1 MRAIINTSPTLLAQR
16 LRARIPVARTLRPRI
31 FLALL
36 SAVLVL
42 MSHGGSD
49 AIAQD
54 RNQGRSMVISR
65 NGIVAAESP
74 LAAQAGVQILERG
87 GNAVDA
93 AVAANAMMG
102 LVAPMSNGIGGDLFA
117 IVYDAKS
124 GKLYGLNA
132 SGWAPA
138 GLTIEFLKNQGFHDM
153 PEQGVQSV
161 TVPGAVDGWQK
172 LLDRFGKKKLSEVLA
187 PAIRTAEDGFPV
199 TEWIS
204 GLWAANAEF
213 LRGNEAAARTY
224 LPDNKPPSLGQIF
237 RNADLARS
245 LRLIAQGGRDAFYI
259 GEIAKS
265 IVETSRRHGGT
276 LAEKDFAEFS
286 SEWVDPISTT
296 YRGWR
301 VYEMPPNSQGL
312 AALEMLNIMETFPL
326 DKSGLNTAA
335 TLHTMIEA
343 KKLAYADLIRYI
355 GDPKFSTLPVSQL
368 LSKEFATARAKQIDP
383 NKANCNVGPGTLL
396 PGSSTIYLSTVDR
409 DGNMVSLI
417 QSNFG
422 DFGSGVVADGTGFIL
437 HNRAGLFTLDSASPN
452 ALAPRK
458 RPLHTIIPAFM
469 EKGNVRIAF
478 GIMGAWNQSQ
488 AHAQFVSHIVDFD
501 QNIQAAM
508 ETARFTKMTFQGC
521 DVQLENR
528 VPGNVRSEL
537 EAKGHVLRMH
547 NGFSNTFGGG
557 QAVMRDFGAGVNY
570 GASDPRKDGAAVP
583 ELPSPNP

>member
-1 MRAIINTSPTLLAQR
+1 MRTIIKPSG
-16 LRARIPVARTLRPRI
+16 ISVARTLRARI

-42 MSHGGSD
+42 MSHGGSE

-54 RNQGRSMVISR
+54 RNQGRSMVISH

-74 LAAQAGVQILERG
+74 LAAQAGAQILERG

-93 AVAANAMMG
+93 AVAANVMMG

-138 GLTIEFLKNQGFHDM
+138 GLTIDFLKSQGFRDM
-153 PEQGVQSV
+153 PQQGIQSV

-187 PAIRTAEDGFPV
+187 PTIRTAGDGFPI

-204 GLWAANAEF
+204 GLWAANADF

-224 LPDNKPPSLGQIF
+224 LPDNQAPALGQIF
-237 RNADLARS
+237 RNPDLARS
-245 LRLIAQGGRDAFYI
+245 LRLIAQGGRDAFYK
-259 GEIAKS
+259 GGIAKS

-326 DKSGLNTAA
+326 DKSGLNSAA

-368 LSKEFATARAKQIDP
+368 LSKEFASARAKQIDP
-383 NKANCNVGPGTLL
+383 NKANCNVGPATSL

-422 DFGSGVVADGTGFIL
+422 DFGSGVVADGTGFVL
-437 HNRAGLFTLDSASPN
+437 HNRAALFTLDSASPN

-501 QNIQAAM
+501 QNIQSAL

-528 VPGNVRSEL
+528 VAGNVRSEL
-537 EAKGHVLRMH
+537 EGKGHVLRMH

-557 QAVMRDFGAGVNY
+557 QAVMRDFATGVNY

>member
-1 MRAIINTSPTLLAQR
+1 
-16 LRARIPVARTLRPRI
+16 
-31 FLALL
+31 
-36 SAVLVL
+36 

-102 LVAPMSNGIGGDLFA
+102 LVAPMSNGSGGDLFA

-224 LPDNKPPSLGQIF
+224 LPDNKPPALGQIF

-245 LRLIAQGGRDAFYI
+245 LRLIAQGGRDAFYK

-383 NKANCNVGPGTLL
+383 NKANCNVGPATSL

-417 QSNFG
+417 QSNYRG
-422 DFGSGVVADGTGFIL
+422 MGSGIVVPGLGFMFQD
-437 HNRAGLFTLDSASPN
+437 RGELFSMDPQHAN
-452 ALAPRK
+452 VYAPGK
-458 RPLHTIIPAFM
+458 RPFHTIIPGFVM
-469 EKGNVRIAF
+469 KDGKPWEAF
-478 GIMGAWNQSQ
+478 GVMGGGMQPQGHVQVLSNQ
-488 AHAQFVSHIVDFD
+488 IDFGLNVQEAGD
-501 QNIQAAM
+501 ASRWQHEGDN
-508 ETARFTKMTFQGC
+508 EPTGEKMTESGGY
-521 DVQLENR
+521 VE
-528 VPGNVRSEL
+528 VESGIPYETVREL
-537 EAKGHVLRMH
+537 RKKGHDVRFDVGGYGGYQAIKVEMH
-547 NGFSNTFGGG
+547 DG
-557 QAVMRDFGAGVNY
+557 QRVYV
-570 GASDPRKDGAAVP
+570 
-583 ELPSPNP
+583 

>member
-1 MRAIINTSPTLLAQR
+1 MRTIKPSGIS
-16 LRARIPVARTLRPRI
+16 VARTLRGRI
-31 FLALL
+31 VLALL
-36 SAVLVL
+36 AAVLIL
-42 MSHGGSD
+42 INRGGSE
-49 AIAQD
+49 AFAQD

-74 LAAQAGVQILERG
+74 LAAQAGVKILERG

-102 LVAPMSNGIGGDLFA
+102 LVAPMSNGVGGDLFA
-117 IVYDAKS
+117 MVYDAKS

-138 GLTIEFLKNQGFHDM
+138 GLTIDFLKSQGFRDM
-153 PEQGVQSV
+153 PQQGIHSV

-187 PAIRTAEDGFPV
+187 PTIRTAEDGFPV

-204 GLWAANAEF
+204 GVWAANADF
-213 LRGNEAAARTY
+213 LRGNEAAVRTY
-224 LPDNKPPSLGQIF
+224 LPDNKAPALGQIF
-237 RNADLARS
+237 RNPDLARS
-245 LRLIAQGGRDAFYI
+245 LRLIAQGGRDAFYK
-259 GEIAKS
+259 GGIAKS

-276 LAEKDFAEFS
+276 LAEKDFAQFS
-286 SEWVDPISTT
+286 SEWVDPISTA

-326 DKSGLNTAA
+326 DKSGLNSAA

-368 LSKEFATARAKQIDP
+368 LSKEFAATRAKQIDP
-383 NKANCNVGPGTLL
+383 NKANCNVGPTTSL
-396 PGSSTIYLSTVDR
+396 PGNSTIYLSTVDR

-417 QSNFG
+417 QSNFD
-422 DFGSGVVADGTGFIL
+422 DFGSGVVADGTGFVL
-437 HNRAGLFTLDSASPN
+437 HNRAALFTLDSASPN
-452 ALAPRK
+452 ALAPMK

-469 EKGNVRIAF
+469 EKGNLRIAF

-501 QNIQAAM
+501 QNIQSAL

-528 VPGNVRSEL
+528 VPGSVRSEL

-557 QAVMRDFGAGVNY
+557 QAVMRDFGTGVNY

>member
-1 MRAIINTSPTLLAQR
+1 MRRIFKSSKI
-16 LRARIPVARTLRPRI
+16 LRARIVV
-31 FLALL
+31 ALL
-36 SAVLVL
+36 AGAVVVTAGAYQ
-42 MSHGGSD
+42 GGSE
-49 AIAQD
+49 ALAQD

-74 LAAQAGVQILERG
+74 LAAQAGVQMLERG

-138 GLTIEFLKNQGFHDM
+138 GLTIEFLRKQGFQDM
-153 PEQGVQSV
+153 PGQGIQSV

-172 LLDRFGKKKLSEVLA
+172 LLDRFGKKKFSEVLA
-187 PAIRTAEDGFPV
+187 PAIRAAEDGFPV
-199 TEWIS
+199 TEWTS
-204 GLWAANAEF
+204 GLWSANAEF
-213 LRGNEAAARTY
+213 LRGNEAAAQTY
-224 LPDNKPPSLGQIF
+224 LPDNRAPAVGQIF
-237 RNADLARS
+237 RNPDLARS
-245 LRLIAQGGRDAFYI
+245 LRLIAQGGRDAFYK
-259 GEIAKS
+259 GELAKR

-276 LAEKDFAEFS
+276 HTEKDFAEYS

-296 YRGWR
+296 YRGWT
-301 VYEMPPNSQGL
+301 VYELPPNGQGL

-326 DKSGLNTAA
+326 DKSGLNTTA
-335 TLHTMIEA
+335 TLHAMIEA
-343 KKLAYADLIRYI
+343 KKLAYADLVRYI
-355 GDPKFSTLPVSQL
+355 GDPKFSSLPVKQL
-368 LSKEFATARAKQIDP
+368 LSKDFAASRAKLIDP
-383 NKANCNVGPGTLL
+383 NKANCDVGPATSL

-409 DGNMVSLI
+409 EGNIVSLI
-417 QSNFG
+417 QSNFS

-437 HNRAGLFTLDSASPN
+437 HNRGALFTLDSSSPN
-452 ALAPRK
+452 ALAPHK

-478 GIMGAWNQSQ
+478 GIMGGWNQSQ
-488 AHAQFVSHIVDFD
+488 AHAQYVSHIVDFN

-508 ETARFTKMTFQGC
+508 ETARFTKLNFQGC
-521 DVQLENR
+521 DVALENR
-528 VPGNVRSEL
+528 VPGNVKADL

-557 QAVMRDFGAGVNY
+557 QAVMRDFGTGVNY

-583 ELPSPNP
+583 ELPAANP

>member
-1 MRAIINTSPTLLAQR
+1 MRTIIKLSGTC
-16 LRARIPVARTLRPRI
+16 VARTLRAQI

-36 SAVLVL
+36 STVLVL
-42 MSHGGSD
+42 MSPGGSE

-54 RNQGRSMVISR
+54 RNQARSMVISR

-93 AVAANAMMG
+93 AVAANAVMG

-138 GLTIEFLKNQGFHDM
+138 GLTIDFLKSRGFRDM
-153 PEQGVQSV
+153 PQQGIQSV

-187 PAIRTAEDGFPV
+187 PTIRTAGDGFPI

-204 GLWAANAEF
+204 GLWAANADF

-224 LPDNKPPSLGQIF
+224 LPDNQAPALGQIF
-237 RNADLARS
+237 RNPDLARS
-245 LRLIAQGGRDAFYI
+245 LRLIAQGGRDAFYK
-259 GEIAKS
+259 GGIAKS

-326 DKSGLNTAA
+326 DKSGLNSAA

-343 KKLAYADLIRYI
+343 KKLAYADLIRYV

-368 LSKEFATARAKQIDP
+368 LSKEFAAARSKQIDP
-383 NKANCNVGPGTLL
+383 NKANCNVGPATSL

-422 DFGSGVVADGTGFIL
+422 DFGSGVVADGTGFVL
-437 HNRAGLFTLDSASPN
+437 HNRAALFTLDSASPN

-501 QNIQAAM
+501 QNIQSAL

-528 VPGNVRSEL
+528 VAGNVRSEL
-537 EAKGHVLRMH
+537 EGKGHVLRMH

-557 QAVMRDFGAGVNY
+557 QAVMRDFGTGVNY